1 MNVTSGL
8 SRPIACTSSPRL
20 GASWSVSTRRR
31 PGGSRA
37 REAFTLVEVL
47 VTVALL
53 GIVMV
58 LLLVPL
64 VNSFGY
70 FRSAT
75 ARGDAQA
82 AARICLDSM
91 ARELADAMYVQ
102 LDMYDESMIAFV
114 PPLRL
119 DPDDPNSDIVTP
131 PRPDWSRAIRY
142 WQALYDPTRNYNPGT
157 YLGPGN
163 TYFVARTV
171 VPDPLNYPDSY
182 DDPWNRWSQDWA
194 DEQNDQAAEGI
205 TNWSPISRIVH
216 TDIDWQ
222 FTGNDFGLRNATLQP
237 GFPYL
242 DVQYQLSEG
251 TITEAEAT
259 RAYRDYVVGLTPNAL
274 DYDASHLEFAPA
286 VVAGEWLR
294 PLTGPNGVDYS
305 VYRSRHPLWR
315 LGAPYTGWASFAED
329 QQLLGFLDTLY
340 WARDPFLLIHR
351 WEPEQQRYLL
361 RAAGVFDPRTRFM
374 RVMNL
379 GATGGEPAA
388 IYDTAEYPY
397 VSPTAWIAF
406 GIDWIDGSLHCA
418 LPPWG
423 DRASMQ
429 AELPYAVGPGT
440 LVSVSALPEG
450 QLKYDMGLPPWAAR
464 TVDGSAFS
472 AFILPDSVEVYADSF
487 TGGVSTGLPDRL
499 LTQVEC
505 TPREGMD
512 QFQLGADPSAAAS
525 THGPHYGW
533 LRFPQVLGDGVD
545 ADLHTFWIDY
555 RWRNNG
561 YWENGVEYPDL
572 ISAYYRTAAIIDI
585 SLTVTRADPSA
596 RAGQRISQSANMSRR
611 VKLRNLVREIRH
623 AED

>member
-1 MNVTSGL
+1 MSVTSSI
-8 SRPIACTSSPRL
+8 SRPIACVSSPRL
-20 GASWSVSTRRR
+20 RASLAVSARRR
-31 PGGSRA
+31 LRGSRA
-37 REAFTLVEVL
+37 REAFTLMEVL

-53 GIVMV
+53 GIVF
-58 LLLVPL
+58 LLLLIPM

-102 LDMYDESMIAFV
+102 LDMYDESIIAFV
-114 PPLRL
+114 PPLRV
-119 DPDDPNSDIVTP
+119 DPDDPNSDVVTP

-157 YLGPGN
+157 YLGLGN

-171 VPDPLNYPDSY
+171 VPNPLSY
-182 DDPWNRWSQDWA
+182 DDPWNRWSQDWV
-194 DEQNDQAAEGI
+194 DEQNDEAAEGI
-205 TNWSPISRIVH
+205 TNWSPISRVVH
-216 TDIDWQ
+216 TDIDWR
-222 FTGNDFGLRNATLQP
+222 FEGSDFGLRNVTLQP

-242 DVQYQLSEG
+242 AVQYQLHEDA
-251 TITEAEAT
+251 IDEAEAT

-294 PLTGPNGVDYS
+294 PLAEPTGVDYS
-305 VYRSRHPLWR
+305 VYRSRYPLWR
-315 LGAPYTGWASFAED
+315 LGAPYTGWASIAED
-329 QQLLGFLDTLY
+329 QLLGFLDTLY

-361 RAAGVFDPRTRFM
+361 RAAGVFDPRTRTM
-374 RVMNL
+374 RIMNL
-379 GATGGEPAA
+379 GAAGGEPAA

-418 LPPWG
+418 LPPWA

-429 AELPYAVGPGT
+429 AELPYAVGPG
-440 LVSVSALPEG
+440 LLAVDSSPEG
-450 QLKYDMGLPPWAAR
+450 QTIYNLGLPPWAAR
-464 TVDGSAFS
+464 MIDGTAFS
-472 AFILPDSVEVYADSF
+472 AFILSDSVEVYADTFDGSDF
-487 TGGVSTGLPDRL
+487 TGLPDRL

-512 QFQLGADPSAAAS
+512 QFQLGTDPSAAAF

-533 LRFPQVLGDGVD
+533 LRFPQTLGDGVD
-545 ADLHTFWIDY
+545 ANLHTFWIDY

-561 YWENGVEYPDL
+561 YWESDVEYPDL
-572 ISAYYRTAAIIDI
+572 ISAYYRTAAVIDI
-585 SLTVTRADPSA
+585 SLSVIRADLSA
-596 RAGQRISQSANMSRR
+596 RAGQRISQSANMTRR